1 MPAAA
6 PRRVKAEHHHYIIIN
21 CGVTCRTRSLSM
33 MASKS
38 NAQCLEFRRLVY
50 NFSQQF
56 SKEECQVIAYIR
68 LYECREQYRDAS
80 NLVVLSKL
88 EMCGVFSPGN
98 SAGLIDVA
106 KDIDRPD
113 LVNLVKDFMKL
124 KSKEKKSKRKI
135 ANKVEKTNELC
146 DKEPRLR
153 PAVEVTLSQT
163 SALAQLV
170 DTLQRAVESRERQ
183 KATEASQKTGRVVN
197 KLVEH
202 LEKVQ
207 EALKPHISPQ
217 SSTSS
222 CSSGE
227 DTCKPPVQETCDDP
241 AQTLASILQQGIPM
255 ADWQR
260 KPTRWAKPTEYH
272 SSGYSQSAPCSPYLG
287 RDSSGRCVKKT
298 G

>member
-1 MPAAA
+1 
-6 PRRVKAEHHHYIIIN
+6 
-21 CGVTCRTRSLSM
+21 M

-38 NAQCLEFRRLVY
+38 NAQFPVAFRRLVY
-50 NFSQQF
+50 NFSQQL
-56 SKEECQVIAYIR
+56 SKEECQAIVYIR
-68 LYECREQYRDAS
+68 LHECRERYRDAS
-80 NLVVLSKL
+80 NLDVLSKL
-88 EMCGVFSPGN
+88 EMCGVFSLSNPT
-98 SAGLIDVA
+98 GLIDVA
-106 KDIDRPD
+106 KDINRSD
-113 LVNLVKDFMKL
+113 LVNLVKDFMKS
-124 KSKEKKSKRKI
+124 KSKEKKSKRKS

-146 DKEPRLR
+146 DEEMTRLR

-272 SSGYSQSAPCSPYLG
+272 SSGCSQSAPCSPYLG
-287 RDSSGRCVKKT
+287 RDSSGRRVKKT